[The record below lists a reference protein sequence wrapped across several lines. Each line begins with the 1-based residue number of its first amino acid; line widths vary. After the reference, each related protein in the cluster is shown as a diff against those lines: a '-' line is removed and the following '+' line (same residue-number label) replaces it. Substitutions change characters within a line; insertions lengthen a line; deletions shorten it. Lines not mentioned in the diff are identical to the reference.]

1 MNLFTKLIFVNFAD
15 WISPWHRLFTG
26 RLGAQI
32 QGELEVWEDTVME
45 ILRDSPVQ
53 SIRCW
58 VWTDNECLQGTCI
71 NYKWLKRNCPKFI
84 TEQLWIRNTIQPLR
98 RQMWPF
104 KFNGSHSFH
113 TRGNY
118 QHWNKYLVPWPWAT
132 NWNIV
137 PGRSYSRKINSNKCK
152 QDEQKQNFAFE
163 RRLTFNLV

>member
-113 TRGNY
+113 TTEGTINTEINTWCLGHEPLTGILFLAAPIKGKLIQINASRMNRNRTLLLRG
-118 QHWNKYLVPWPWAT
+118 
-132 NWNIV
+132 
-137 PGRSYSRKINSNKCK
+137 G
-152 QDEQKQNFAFE
+152 
-163 RRLTFNLV
+163 